1 MMDLSSGHQIS
12 TKHIYVP
19 IFEDVEQQQHNHLRA
34 RPLNPELKILK
45 PGKPTITK
53 LKPISN
59 DNFTLQ
65 KVFHLYKL
73 HNFRKPGKN

>member
-19 IFEDVEQQQHNHLRA
+19 IFENVGQQQQQQQHLRVK
-34 RPLNPELKILK
+34 PITPQLKILK
-45 PGKPTITK
+45 PGKPTK

-73 HNFRKPGKN
+73 HNSRKPG